1 MQEKLENLKTDLTKV
16 NAQLEQLTQLRF
28 KLMGAT
34 EILESLDEESVVEEE
49 GAE

>member
-16 NAQLEQLTQLRF
+16 NAQLEQLTKLRF
-28 KLMGAT
+28 KLMGAI